1 VIVTVVFAV
10 TPTVLTVK
18 VADDEPAGTVTLAG
32 VVALA
37 LLSDR
42 DTTMPPTGAR
52 PVKFTVPVE
61 EVPPVTV
68 AGLIDTE
75 LRAAGLMVRFAVA
88 VPLPVAVMVAV
99 AAELTALVVTVK
111 LAVFDPDATVTLAG
125 TVAAA
130 LLLDRLTTNPP
141 VGALFRIVTV
151 PVEVLPPTTD
161 VGRSVT
167 PVTGGGLI
175 VSVVVCDPL

>member
-1 VIVTVVFAV
+1 M
-10 TPTVLTVK
+10 K

-42 DTTMPPTGAR
+42 LTTIPPVGAK
-52 PVKFTVPVE
+52 PVKVTVPVE

-68 AGLIDTE
+68 AGLIDTA

-88 VPLPVAVMVAV
+88 VPFSVAVMVAV
-99 AAELTALVVTVK
+99 AAELTPPVVTVK
-111 LAVFDPDATVTLAG
+111 LAVFDPAATVTFAG

-130 LLLDRLTTNPP
+130 LLLERLTTTPP
-141 VGALFRIVTV
+141 VGAVLRIVTV

-161 VGRSVT
+161 VGRSVR
-167 PVTGGGLI
+167 PVTGGALM
-175 VSVVVCDPL
+175 VNVAVWEPL